1 MAAPIVL
8 GVSGMSAVLRALG
21 FIAIGALVIAV
32 GDALWQS
39 CQSGSWK
46 LLVGQASS
54 ASCVEFWLNRYQTL
68 LTGLAA
74 LLAAWITINAIRHQ
88 TETARVDDAERALN
102 QYAVALLEVM
112 QKYEAVPVAL
122 SHETRQDA
130 ERRFQALND
139 ATDAPTIR
147 TAMIDS
153 VVGGDQPMIAQFL
166 NCCRFAAASRV
177 NARVERRYSNMVWPL
192 YAALCDGLNR
202 RKALLRN
209 GTGVTALYDLS
220 TINPKEVQQAFVEE
234 REPAWE
240 AMRSATP

>member
-1 MAAPIVL
+1 MAAI
-8 GVSGMSAVLRALG
+8 LRGLVV
-21 FIAIGALVIAV
+21 IAIGVLVITL

-46 LLVGQASS
+46 QLVGQASS
-54 ASCVEFWLNRYQTL
+54 SSCVEFWLNRYQTL
-68 LTGLAA
+68 LAGLAA

-88 TETARVDDAERALN
+88 TETARVDEAERALN
-102 QYAVALLEVM
+102 EYAVAILEVM

-130 ERRFQALND
+130 ERRFQALNE

-153 VVGGDQPMIAQFL
+153 VIGGDQPMIAQFL

-177 NARVERRYSNMVWPL
+177 NARVERRYSNLVWPL
-192 YAALCDGLNR
+192 YAALCDGINR

-209 GTGVTALYDLS
+209 GTGVTALYVLS
-220 TINPKEVQQAFVEE
+220 TINPKEVQRAFVEE
-234 REPAWE
+234 REPVWDE
-240 AMRSATP
+240 MRSAIP